1 MFKEN
6 AMFMVL
12 YQLNNSNVYT
22 LQDLSGLS
30 TGRNY
35 GPMMGTNAVHHVRGQ
50 AETSVGTT
58 TEQSV
63 AKISAMF
70 PTVGET
76 HIKTLLLK

>member
-1 MFKEN
+1 
-6 AMFMVL
+6 MVL
-12 YQLNNSNVYT
+12 YMLDYFNIFV
-22 LQDLSGLS
+22 LQDFSGLP

-35 GPMMGTNAVHHVRGQ
+35 GPMMGTNAVHLIRGQ
-50 AETSVGTT
+50 AETSVPTS

-76 HIKTLLLK
+76 HIRTLLFK